1 MPLPIPDC
9 PWSQIGV
16 DFIVKLPTSDGWDSI
31 MVVVDHFSKT
41 AHFIP
46 AWETWDAA
54 KVATAFVSSVFRL
67 HGLPDRIVSDRGSS
81 FMSRF
86 WKEVQ
91 RLLCISPAPSTAF
104 HPATD
109 GQVERVNAILEDFL
123 RQFVNIRQDDWV
135 LWLPIAELSYN
146 NTPSSSTSTSP
157 FFACHGFHPRFNSL
171 TVSSTVPRADLWI
184 RQLQAIQDRLVD
196 MLAQAKRSQ
205 AKFYNAGRRVAD
217 VFSQGDLVWLS
228 RRNLKT
234 SRPFSKLDVRRVGPF
249 PVDHMVGTNTVKL
262 LLPAEYR
269 RLHPVFD
276 ISLIKRYIPPVDVS
290 RDTDLPILTELA
302 DGLSAAHGIRAVLAF
317 WRSVTG
323 ADEYLVRFGSESG
336 LDDAWT
342 PLSAIPPSI
351 FPLLLSYHRL
361 SPHVGPGPPPVLA
374 G

>member
-1 MPLPIPDC
+1 M
-9 PWSQIGV
+9 
-16 DFIVKLPTSDGWDSI
+16 
-31 MVVVDHFSKT
+31 
-41 AHFIP
+41 
-46 AWETWDAA
+46 
-54 KVATAFVSSVFRL
+54 
-67 HGLPDRIVSDRGSS
+67 
-81 FMSRF
+81 
-86 WKEVQ
+86 
-91 RLLCISPAPSTAF
+91 
-104 HPATD
+104 
-109 GQVERVNAILEDFL
+109 
-123 RQFVNIRQDDWV
+123 
-135 LWLPIAELSYN
+135 
-146 NTPSSSTSTSP
+146 
-157 FFACHGFHPRFNSL
+157 
-171 TVSSTVPRADLWI
+171 
-184 RQLQAIQDRLVD
+184 D

-317 WRSVTG
+317 RRSVTG